1 MLVNVIIKIILGFLI
16 DLFENIVI
24 KVRNIISK
32 LRNKDERII

>member
-32 LRNKDERII
+32 LRNKEERKI